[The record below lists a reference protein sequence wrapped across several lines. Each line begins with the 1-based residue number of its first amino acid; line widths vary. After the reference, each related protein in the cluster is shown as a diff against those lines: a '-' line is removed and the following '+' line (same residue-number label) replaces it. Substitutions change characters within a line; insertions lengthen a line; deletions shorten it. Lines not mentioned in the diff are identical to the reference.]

1 MHTAYDNWIYM
12 NVSESGLSV
21 YVPWCGVADR
31 TKLVFF
37 FDTDGPG
44 IDPVLLDGT
53 YGVAPAVDS
62 NDIFL
67 TMAHGPVIP

>member
-1 MHTAYDNWIYM
+1 MSQNRGYLFTSHGAELQIERN
-12 NVSESGLSV
+12 
-21 YVPWCGVADR
+21 C
-31 TKLVFF
+31 FF

-62 NDIFL
+62 KDNFL